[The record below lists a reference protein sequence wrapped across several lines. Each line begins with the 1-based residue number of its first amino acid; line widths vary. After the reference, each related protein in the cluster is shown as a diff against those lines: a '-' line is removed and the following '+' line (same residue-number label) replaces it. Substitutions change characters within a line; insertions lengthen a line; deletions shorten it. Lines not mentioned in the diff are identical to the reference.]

1 MEELNQICTEL
12 SGRLET
18 LRVRNHELRSFYPNG
33 TARDFFRMHEE
44 TLKQFFQRLL
54 DNLGADVVRDP
65 ISDLVRRTLRHFSTI
80 LAIVLRIYMPG
91 DITLLRQFA
100 GLLII
105 HQTPNTPSL
114 NDQNLPIRL
123 PDARFYFPQRAN
135 DFFDTQFQFCA
146 ITLRME
152 DVINQDDF
160 RAQCPLPYRRQEI
173 IGGGAFGQVYKV
185 KIECRHL
192 RSLENNTGNDEP
204 LWLARKDFRR
214 HQAFESELDVLTQIM
229 KQPQKHDHL
238 VMVLAI
244 LQYGDTNSLFFPLA
258 SCDLHQ
264 YLNGEIRA
272 NEPAPTTLEQKEA
285 IYKRGVAL
293 AGALAFLHGGF
304 GGAVCLH
311 LDLKPRNV
319 LVYDAY
325 DGDKEIW
332 KITDFGLTRV
342 RNQEHSSTAPGR
354 EGTYLP
360 PECATPTGRVTTQS
374 DVWSFGCIFSLVV
387 TYMLHGS
394 RGVRKFTE
402 KRGERPEGDSFY
414 ITTRNSTPRISPAV
428 TYWFD
433 QLRLSTTADSRE
445 SKVIQESLDYLQ
457 RKTLHPIRGQ
467 RASAK
472 DVEIA
477 LKRIQTNFNPEPP
490 PASPSSLE
498 SPKPHKTFSNKLRS
512 WTKRRSSDL
521 SSRLQNFQYN
531 LGTNGFGFRF
541 SPLEGNFLAFF
552 SPHRILV
559 WTVSE
564 IMSALANRSEI
575 PQPKSLQIP
584 DESIKCFAMSSSS
597 ICACLDGDSF
607 KVCYT
612 GPSILQVTEI
622 SQCYLYNVEGS
633 SPAVRVD
640 NEVRVSYD
648 HMGFIRK
655 VAMSLDGALVAFV
668 ITSKPRG
675 LESDCRIYLAYTQ
688 HLMDTADSGG
698 NMWSLPRSSRSNSE
712 VSESSFLSVTT
723 AANLIGEKVKVGSA
737 VQIRFLDFTPDGRF
751 LVIIIQEGTSGFS
764 IRAWETYSGRC
775 YRDFSLTIE
784 TSQTLR
790 SLFTTCSLYIS
801 RSGDPCLAMLADHRR
816 IIHVN
821 LFTRS
826 NNYRVLSIN
835 VDSMFVCDDGQTM
848 VLIGKNNGL
857 RAYLLPVHA
866 LDRSE
871 FLGTAKIDEVSYSPA
886 LDAAAVKRDENQQLK
901 LLIASESGSFLD
913 MSIQY

>member
-1 MEELNQICTEL
+1 MERINQICNEL
-12 SGRLET
+12 STRLET
-18 LRVRNHELRSFYPNG
+18 LRVRNHEQRPFYPNG

-44 TLKQFFQRLL
+44 SLQELFRLL
-54 DNLGADVVRDP
+54 LGNSGADSFR
-65 ISDLVRRTLRHFSTI
+65 DLVRRTVRHLSTI
-80 LAIVLRIYMPG
+80 LAIVLRVRSPG
-91 DITLLRQFA
+91 DITVLRQFTE
-100 GLLII
+100 LLII
-105 HQTPNTPSL
+105 HQTPIDPPRL
-114 NDQNLPIRL
+114 NDQKLPIPL
-123 PDARFYFPQRAN
+123 TDAKFYFPQRAN

-146 ITLRME
+146 ITLRGE
-152 DVINQDDF
+152 EHVIYQDDF
-160 RAQCPLPYRRQEI
+160 RSQCPLPYRRQER

-185 KIECRHL
+185 KIERRHV

-204 LWLARKDFRR
+204 IWLARKDFRR
-214 HQAFESELDVLTQIM
+214 HQAFKIELDVLKKIM

-264 YLNGEIRA
+264 YLNGEYRA
-272 NEPAPTTLEQKEA
+272 NVPAPTTLEQKKA
-285 IYKRGVAL
+285 IYNRGVAL

-304 GGAVCLH
+304 GGAICLH

-325 DGDKEIW
+325 DSEKEIW

-342 RNQEHSSTAPGR
+342 KTQEHSSAAPGV
-354 EGTYLP
+354 EGVYLP
-360 PECATPTGRVTTQS
+360 PECATPKGRVTTQS

-414 ITTRNSTPRISPAV
+414 ITPKNSTPRISPAV
-428 TYWFD
+428 TSWFD
-433 QLRLSTTADSRE
+433 QLKMSGTADDRE
-445 SKVIQESLDYLQ
+445 LKVIRESLDYLQ
-457 RKTLHPIRGQ
+457 RKALHPIRGQ

-477 LKRIQTNFNPEPP
+477 LKRIQTHFNPEPP
-490 PASPSSLE
+490 PASPSSPQ
-498 SPKPHKTFSNKLRS
+498 SSKPHKTISDKFRS
-512 WTKRRSSDL
+512 WVKRKSTDL
-521 SSRLQNFQYN
+521 SVSRLQNFRYD
-531 LGTNGFGFRF
+531 LGTNGYGFRF
-541 SPLEGNFLAFF
+541 SPSEGDFLAFF
-552 SPHRILV
+552 STHRTLV

-564 IMSALANRSEI
+564 IMSALANGAEI
-575 PQPKSLQIP
+575 PPPQSLLIP

-607 KVCYT
+607 K
-612 GPSILQVTEI
+612 
-622 SQCYLYNVEGS
+622 CYLYNVEGPS
-633 SPAVRVD
+633 SDVRVD
-640 NEVRVSYD
+640 DGIRVSYD

-668 ITSKPRG
+668 ITARPRG
-675 LESDCRIYLAYTQ
+675 LETDCRIYLAYTQ

-698 NMWSLPRSSRSNSE
+698 NVWALPRSSRSNSE

-723 AANLIGEKVKVGSA
+723 AANLILEKVVVGSA
-737 VQIRFLDFTPDGRF
+737 AQIRFLDFTPDGRF
-751 LVIIIQEGTSGFS
+751 LVIIIQEGTTGFS
-764 IRAWETYSGRC
+764 IRAWETYSGKC

-790 SLFTTCSLYIS
+790 SLFTTCSLYVS
-801 RSGDPCLAMLADHRR
+801 RSGEPCLAVLADHRR

-821 LFTRS
+821 LFTRI

-835 VDSMFVCDDGQTM
+835 VDSMFVCDDGQTI
-848 VLIGKNNGL
+848 VLIGKNMGL

-871 FLGTAKIDEVSYSPA
+871 FLGTAKIDAVSYSPA

-901 LLIASESGSFLD
+901 LLIASSSGSFLD
-913 MSIQY
+913 MGIQY

>member
-1 MEELNQICTEL
+1 MERIDQICNEL
-12 SGRLET
+12 STRLET
-18 LRVRNHELRSFYPNG
+18 LRVRNHEQRPFYPNG

-44 TLKQFFQRLL
+44 TLQELFRLL
-54 DNLGADVVRDP
+54 LANSRADSLR
-65 ISDLVRRTLRHFSTI
+65 DLVRRTVRHLSTI
-80 LAIVLRIYMPG
+80 LAIILRVRSPG
-91 DITLLRQFA
+91 DITILRQFTE
-100 GLLII
+100 LLII
-105 HQTPNTPSL
+105 HQTPIDPPRL
-114 NDQNLPIRL
+114 NDQNLPIPL
-123 PDARFYFPQRAN
+123 TEAQFFFPQRAN

-146 ITLRME
+146 ITLRGE
-152 DVINQDDF
+152 EHVVYQDDF
-160 RAQCPLPYRRQEI
+160 RSQCPLPYRRQER

-185 KIECRHL
+185 KIERRHV

-204 LWLARKDFRR
+204 VWLARKDFRR
-214 HQAFESELDVLTQIM
+214 HQAFKIELDVLKKIM

-264 YLNGEIRA
+264 YLNGEYRA
-272 NEPAPTTLEQKEA
+272 NVPAPTTLEQKKA
-285 IYKRGVAL
+285 IYNRGVAL

-325 DGDKEIW
+325 DSEKEIW

-342 RNQEHSSTAPGR
+342 KTQEHSSAAPGV
-354 EGTYLP
+354 EGVYLP
-360 PECATPTGRVTTQS
+360 PECATPKGRVTTQS

-414 ITTRNSTPRISPAV
+414 ITTKNSTPRISPAV

-433 QLRLSTTADSRE
+433 QLRMSGTADDRE
-445 SKVIQESLDYLQ
+445 LKVIRESLDYLQ
-457 RKTLHPIRGQ
+457 RKALHPIRGQ

-477 LKRIQTNFNPEPP
+477 LKRIQTHFNPEPP
-490 PASPSSLE
+490 PASPTSPQ
-498 SPKPHKTFSNKLRS
+498 SPKTHKTISDKLRS
-512 WTKRRSSDL
+512 WVKRRSSDL
-521 SSRLQNFQYN
+521 SVSRLQNFRYD
-531 LGTNGFGFRF
+531 LGTNGYGFRF
-541 SPLEGNFLAFF
+541 SPLEGDFLAFF
-552 SPHRILV
+552 STHRTLV

-564 IMSALANRSEI
+564 IMSALANGAEI
-575 PQPKSLQIP
+575 PPPQSLLIP

-607 KVCYT
+607 K
-612 GPSILQVTEI
+612 
-622 SQCYLYNVEGS
+622 CYLYNVEGPWS
-633 SPAVRVD
+633 DVRVD
-640 NEVRVSYD
+640 DGVRVSYD
-648 HMGFIRK
+648 HMGLIRK

-668 ITSKPRG
+668 ITARPRG
-675 LESDCRIYLAYTQ
+675 LETDCRIYLAYTQ

-698 NMWSLPRSSRSNSE
+698 NVWSLPRSSRSNSE

-723 AANLIGEKVKVGSA
+723 AANLILEKVIVGSA
-737 VQIRFLDFTPDGRF
+737 AQIRFLDFTPDGRF

-764 IRAWETYSGRC
+764 IRAWETYSGKC

-790 SLFTTCSLYIS
+790 SLFTTCSLYVS
-801 RSGDPCLAMLADHRR
+801 RSGEPCLAVLADHRR
-816 IIHVN
+816 LIHVN
-821 LFTRS
+821 LFTRI

-835 VDSMFVCDDGQTM
+835 VDSMFVCDDGQTI
-848 VLIGKNNGL
+848 VLIGKNMGL

-866 LDRSE
+866 LDKSE
-871 FLGTAKIDEVSYSPA
+871 FLGTAKIDAVSYSPA

-901 LLIASESGSFLD
+901 LLIASSSGSFLD
-913 MSIQY
+913 MGIQY